1 MRGLYHQGCVFS
13 QVWVTAVVVVV
24 TSRLIAFH
32 YSRHRNLIQFGCDDV
47 VDAWRTAKYD
57 FAQCAQ
63 NPAWSLP
70 SNLD

>member
-1 MRGLYHQGCVFS
+1 MDPRSRSVQKS
-13 QVWVTAVVVVV
+13 

-47 VDAWRTAKYD
+47 VDAWRTAECD

-63 NPAWSLP
+63 NPHCPQTLIEAH
-70 SNLD
+70 